1 MSITITQITEHPR
14 KPGRFQVHLDGTRH
28 ATVGLELIVRLEL
41 RVGRSMGE
49 AELAELDEG
58 ARALA
63 TYDRALAMLAVR
75 GRPARELRRRLVQ
88 KGEEAVHVDAAIA
101 RLEANGLL
109 DDRAYAVQSSRSK
122 LAAGVSRR
130 RVRDELTRRGVD
142 RTLADEAVA
151 EVAEEDAVD
160 ERDAALT
167 AARRKVATL
176 GRTEPLARRRRL
188 YAFLARRGFAAD
200 DIRAAMEIALQ
211 DVDAADGVEAT
222 DDALDQD
229 GDTSSGAET

>member
-1 MSITITQITEHPR
+1 MPITITQITEHPR
-14 KPGRFQVHLDGTRH
+14 KPGRFQIHLDGTRH
-28 ATVGLELIVRLEL
+28 ATVGLELIARLGL
-41 RVGRSMGE
+41 RVGREMGE
-49 AELAELDEG
+49 AELAELDDG

-101 RLEANGLL
+101 RLEANSLL

-130 RVRDELTRRGVD
+130 RVRDDLARRGVD
-142 RTLADEAVA
+142 RVLADEAVA
-151 EVAEEDAVD
+151 EVVEQDDVD
-160 ERDAALT
+160 EREAAVE
-167 AARRKVATL
+167 AARKKVTTL
-176 GRTEPLARRRRL
+176 GRTEPVARRRRL
-188 YAFLARRGFAAD
+188 YAFLARRGFATD

-211 DVDAADGVEAT
+211 DVEAADYAEER
-222 DDALDQD
+222 DAPA
-229 GDTSSGAET
+229 GDMET